1 MSPRK
6 EAARIPP
13 DPAQDKKQKEV
24 KIKKNKNIVPLLFV
38 VNFARNFSPF

>member
-13 DPAQDKKQKEV
+13 DPAQDKDKNKKEV
-24 KIKKNKNIVPLLFV
+24 KIKKNRNRVLLDSV
-38 VNFARNFSPF
+38 DSS